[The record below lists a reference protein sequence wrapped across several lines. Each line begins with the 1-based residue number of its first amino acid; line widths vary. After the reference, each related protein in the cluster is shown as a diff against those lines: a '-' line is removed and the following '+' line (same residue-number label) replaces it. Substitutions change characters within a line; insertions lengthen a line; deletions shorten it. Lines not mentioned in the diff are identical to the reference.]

1 MQARNTHRQKFPS
14 FEENIAGW
22 KSTGDTIELAS
33 QALLA
38 NGDNG
43 AVRAVFVAYHQ
54 LNKLLKYIKVF
65 SFMSNPSL
73 CFILDEG
80 LETFLGIRDLE
91 IYILLI
97 YMVTRLQNY
106 HTYRLLALFQRVTPK
121 FSFIYDI

>member
-1 MQARNTHRQKFPS
+1 MENTGEDREMEAKRTEDNTLKAKKIH
-14 FEENIAGW
+14 
-22 KSTGDTIELAS
+22 S
-33 QALLA
+33 QYIPL
-38 NGDNG
+38 
-43 AVRAVFVAYHQ
+43 HQ

-91 IYILLI
+91 IYSLLI

-106 HTYRLLALFQRVTPK
+106 RTYRLLALLHAVLVSEAMTTSLGVRVPV
-121 FSFIYDI
+121 FA